1 MVTWFT
7 FSLSLSFL
15 SLSLVFSLLFFLHTL
30 RFLPFALAHIYI
42 YASAFISHIDSHTCC
57 IYIFISFFFFFF
69 VCTYNFNLL
78 STSYNLSTYASRYH
92 FFPIRYTY
100 QLTHLTCS
108 LYTCLSL
115 YENIRPYYLCS
126 LAFAFLISRVFDDRA
141 RVFERK
147 KKMSYES

>member
-7 FSLSLSFL
+7 FSLSFLSF
-15 SLSLVFSLLFFLHTL
+15 SCFSLLFFLHTL
-30 RFLPFALAHIYI
+30 RFLPFALVHIYI

-57 IYIFISFFFFFF
+57 IYIFIFFFS
-69 VCTYNFNLL
+69 CTYNFNLL
-78 STSYNLSTYASRYH
+78 STSYNLSTHASRYH

-100 QLTHLTCS
+100 QLIHLTCS

>member
-7 FSLSLSFL
+7 FSLSFLSF
-15 SLSLVFSLLFFLHTL
+15 SCFSLLFFYILYVFSLL
-30 RFLPFALAHIYI
+30 RWFIYTFMHLLLYLISIHIRVALY
-42 YASAFISHIDSHTCC
+42 F
-57 IYIFISFFFFFF
+57 YIFFFS
-69 VCTYNFNLL
+69 CTYNFNLL
-78 STSYNLSTYASRYH
+78 STSYNLSTHASRYH